1 MANSPPGTKVLVSAF
16 ALALLGACAES
27 EMPETPA
34 TPVAPQ
40 DTAAEDNPA
49 PLPDFTALW
58 AAETRYVLEGIAAGV
73 PLQLY
78 STDWAPLSDGVPEE
92 IQAPTFEE
100 QRARI
105 EQVIASNVDIFAQR
119 ARSPYQPPYSEAG
132 LAALEEMQ
140 TSQTPSQ
147 NPYEMCLPS
156 NATGFGGVFATAFAT
171 SRMVHKDDL
180 LVAIAQ
186 DETVRHIYLDGR
198 DSSNALPAYEGHSVG
213 EFDSDGTL
221 VVVTTAY
228 LGTTFNGWP
237 MSSEARLVETLSLSE
252 DGNELTIKSLYED
265 PVYLAE
271 PVARMTYMFRQ
282 PDDFELTFDR
292 CVENVYGAQ
301 VHDEIVPDYVNERR
315 ELQEED

>member
-1 MANSPPGTKVLVSAF
+1 MATSPHGTKILVG
-16 ALALLGACAES
+16 ALASALLGACAES
-27 EMPETPA
+27 ETPEAPEA
-34 TPVAPQ
+34 PVASE
-40 DTAAEDNPA
+40 DAAAQDNPA
-49 PLPDFTALW
+49 PLPDFTAVW

-78 STDWAPLSDGVPEE
+78 STNWAPLSDGVPEE

-100 QRARI
+100 QRAGM

-119 ARSPYQPPYSEAG
+119 ARNQYQPPYSEAG

-140 TSQTPSQ
+140 AGQTPPQ
-147 NPYEMCLPS
+147 NPYETCLPS
-156 NATGFGGVFATAFAT
+156 NTTGFGGIFATT
-171 SRMVHKDDL
+171 RIVHTGDL
-180 LVAIAQ
+180 IVAISQ
-186 DETVRHIYLDGR
+186 DGTVRHFYLDAR

-213 EFDSDGTL
+213 EFDSDGSL
-221 VVVTTAY
+221 VVETTAY

-252 DGNELTIKSLYED
+252 DGNELTIKSVYED

-282 PDDFELTFDR
+282 PDDFELIFDR
-292 CVENVYGAQ
+292 CVETVYGAQ
-301 VHDEIVPDYVNERR
+301 VYEEVVPDYINERR
-315 ELQEED
+315 ELQ